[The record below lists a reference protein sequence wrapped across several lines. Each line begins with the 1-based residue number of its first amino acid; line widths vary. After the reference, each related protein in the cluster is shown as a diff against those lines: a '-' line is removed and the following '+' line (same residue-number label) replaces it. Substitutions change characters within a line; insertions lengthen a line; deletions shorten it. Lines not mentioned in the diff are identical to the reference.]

1 MLRDKPV
8 GRSHPYLRES
18 RMKTAGLKR
27 KNLAIALSVGLVA
40 AFTATPSLATQVLG
54 HLQQDASG
62 QPVANARVT
71 LTGTNYTTTT
81 DKAGN
86 FLLANVPAGSYTV
99 SASVTGFATANTPLT
114 VGADGQAKVALSLKK
129 VAELKGLTVAA
140 NRYDASSMQMD
151 APNTVNVLSAA
162 DLQYTAVHNVAEALG
177 LIPGVNVTNTGS
189 GYFSGIDGAARG
201 EGVYA
206 TVRGLPAD
214 YDVNLINGV
223 DVAQGMPYSRS
234 VQLSLLPPSGLQTIV
249 MNKTSTADMD
259 GDAIGGTVDFRTPT
273 AFDFAKTTSGS
284 VSISGRSESRAQ
296 DYGNSGLGGGAA
308 ADFQTKFGD
317 EKQFGVYASAYY
329 DYRTYTNSE
338 EAAATSALNDG
349 SWAFLH
355 TDAEGNSAAGYNP
368 AKNLT
373 STGMDVGVVPGY
385 ERRYGGNFSFD
396 WKVDDTL
403 SAYMRM
409 TYAYAITSEDTSFTQ
424 LIPEDVTYKEIGT
437 SGVYEPNI
445 GRIASRYWYETNPE
459 VADLATFQA
468 GADKTIGGWTISP
481 NVFYSFGDN
490 DRPDHVEIDGRED
503 KYSQTNYPY
512 SGSTLMAYG
521 AGGFPYPQLTPALL
535 AQVNNIPS
543 LYANDNGELT
553 KIYSGQRKGG
563 AKVDFRYDFTDGA
576 LSSIQL
582 GAKYSESI
590 RNFSDRDWSTAGIDD
605 GVTTLGDLGI
615 FDGSYN
621 AIFPGQYDWKTP
633 KVSESAVSNLIQRYL
648 TSSDLDTC
656 GDSLYV
662 NNYNCDTLRGVE
674 AVSAIYAKATFNI
687 GDLEII
693 PGIRFE
699 HTEIQNTYWVTPE
712 SSTGTEEP
720 GYFQNNHTVYD
731 EPLPSVFLN
740 YRQGDGA
747 VYRAALWQSYTR
759 PSLYQLGSGSQ
770 VSISDGV
777 TTITQG
783 NPNLKS
789 IKATN
794 LDLSGQWTNDTGGYA
809 SLAGF
814 FKHLSH
820 YIYDAGGEQANSS
833 TNGTGTIL
841 YQTPENGGNAR
852 VYGLELDTHQ
862 KFKDLPAPF
871 DGFGVGFNATRQNTN
886 VNLGKAGFEN
896 EEMQSAPKFMA
907 NAEVFYE
914 KNGFSI
920 NLSYH
925 YTSAW
930 LANYDYLNQGAP
942 WDDLWI
948 RPIKRLD
955 LHAGYVFHNGLQV
968 DFSISNLADN
978 YSYWAH
984 IGKNSLTI
992 SDIVDTGMTSL
1003 LTVKYNF

>member
-1 MLRDKPV
+1 MKSAAAL
-8 GRSHPYLRES
+8 S
-18 RMKTAGLKR
+18 RKQLALALSAGLVS
-27 KNLAIALSVGLVA
+27 LFA
-40 AFTATPSLATQVLG
+40 AAQAFATDVHG
-54 HLQQDASG
+54 HLQQDAG
-62 QPVANARVT
+62 GAPVANARVS

-81 DKAGN
+81 DKNGN
-86 FLLANVPAGSYTV
+86 FVFANVPAGSYTV
-99 SASVTGFATANTPLT
+99 SANVAGFATANSALT
-114 VGADGQAKVALSLKK
+114 VDASGQANVALSMKK

-223 DVAQGMPYSRS
+223 EVAQGMPYSRS

-273 AFDFAKTTSGS
+273 AFDFAKDTSGS
-284 VSISGRSESRAQ
+284 VQVSGRSESRAQ
-296 DYGNSGLGGGAA
+296 DYNQSGLGGGAA
-308 ADFQTKFGD
+308 ADFQTKFGS
-317 EKQFGVYASAYY
+317 EKQFGVYASADY
-329 DYRTYTNSE
+329 DYRSYVNSE

-349 SWAFLH
+349 SWAFAR
-355 TDAEGNSAAGYNP
+355 TDAAGNSAPGYNP

-373 STGMDVGVVPGY
+373 SIGMDVGVVPGY

-396 WKVDDTL
+396 WKVDETL
-403 SAYMRM
+403 SAYLRM
-409 TYAYAITSEDTSFTQ
+409 TYAYAVTSEDTSFTQ
-424 LIPEDVTYKEIGT
+424 LIPQNVTYQEIGNT
-437 SGVYEPNI
+437 GVYQPNI
-445 GRIASRYWYETNPE
+445 GRIAARYWYETNPE
-459 VADLATFQA
+459 VADLTTFQL

-503 KYSQTNYPY
+503 KYSQTNFPY
-512 SGSTLMAYG
+512 SGGSLMSYG

-543 LYANDNGELT
+543 LYANDDGELT

-563 AKVDFRYDFTDGA
+563 AKLDFRYDFTDGA
-576 LSSIQL
+576 LSSIQF
-582 GAKYSESI
+582 GAKFAESV
-590 RNFSDRDWSTAGIDD
+590 RNFSDRDWSTAGIND

-615 FDGSYN
+615 FNGSYS
-621 AIFPGQYDWKTP
+621 AIFPGQYNWKSP
-633 KVSESAVSNLIQRYL
+633 KVSESGVSNLIQQYL
-648 TSSDLDTC
+648 VNSDLDTC
-656 GDSLYV
+656 GNSYYI
-662 NNYNCDTLRGVE
+662 NNYYCDSLRGVE
-674 AVSAIYAKATFNI
+674 AVSALYAKATFNI
-687 GDLEII
+687 GNLEII
-693 PGIRFE
+693 PGFRFE
-699 HTEIQNTYWVTPE
+699 HTDIHNTYWVSPQD
-712 SSTGTEEP
+712 SAGNDVP
-720 GYFQNNHTVYD
+720 GYFQTNYTHYD
-731 EPLPSVFLN
+731 EPLPSIFLN

-747 VYRAALWQSYTR
+747 VYRAGLWQSYTR
-759 PSLYQLGSGSQ
+759 PSLYQLGSGSEIS
-770 VSISDGV
+770 VSDGV
-777 TTITQG
+777 TTITRG
-783 NPNLKS
+783 NPNLKA

-794 LDLSGQWTNDTGGYA
+794 LDLSGQWTNNNGGYA

-814 FKHLSH
+814 YKHLSH

-833 TNGTGTIL
+833 TSDQGTVL

-862 KFKDLPAPF
+862 KFKFLPDPF
-871 DGFGVGFNATRQNTN
+871 DGFGVGFNATRQNTH
-886 VNLGKAGFEN
+886 VNLGTPGFQD

-914 KNGFSI
+914 KNGFSL

-930 LANYDYLNQGAP
+930 LANYDYLNQGAS

-968 DFSISNLADN
+968 DFSISNLANN

-984 IGKNSLTI
+984 IGKHNLTI

>member
-1 MLRDKPV
+1 
-8 GRSHPYLRES
+8 
-18 RMKTAGLKR
+18 MKTAGLKR
-27 KNLAIALSVGLVA
+27 TKMAVALSIGLVA
-40 AFTATPSLATQVLG
+40 AFAAAQSVANEVHG
-54 HLQQDASG
+54 HLQQEISG
-62 QPVANARVT
+62 QPIANARVT
-71 LTGTNYTTTT
+71 LDGTGYTATA
-81 DKAGN
+81 DKEGN
-86 FLLANVPAGSYTV
+86 FVFANVPPGSYT
-99 SASVTGFATANTPLT
+99 ASVTQAGFASAHTPVT
-114 VGADGQAKVALSLKK
+114 VGSSGTATLTISLKK
-129 VAELKGLTVAA
+129 VAELKGLIVAA

-223 DVAQGMPYSRS
+223 EVAQGMPYSRS

-284 VSISGRSESRAQ
+284 VSISGRSESRAR

-308 ADFQTKFGD
+308 GDFQTKFGS

-329 DYRTYTNSE
+329 DYRTYVNSE

-349 SWAFLH
+349 SWEFAH
-355 TDAEGNSAAGYNP
+355 TDANGGNAAGYDP
-368 AKNLT
+368 SKNLS
-373 STGMDVGVVPGY
+373 STGMNAGVVPGY

-396 WKVDDTL
+396 WKVDETL
-403 SAYMRM
+403 STYLRM
-409 TYAYAITSEDTSFTQ
+409 TYSYAQTTEDTSFTQ
-424 LIPEDVTYKEIGT
+424 LLPKNVTYQPTGT
-437 SGVYEPNI
+437 SGVYTPDI

-459 VADLATFQA
+459 IADLATFQI
-468 GADKTIGGWTISP
+468 GADKTLGGWTISP
-481 NVFYSFGDN
+481 NLFYSFGDN

-503 KYSQTNYPY
+503 KYTKNNFAY
-512 SGSTLMAYG
+512 SGSTLMSYG

-535 AQVNNIPS
+535 AQVNNIPG
-543 LYANDNGELT
+543 LYANDYGELT

-563 AKVDFRYDFTDGA
+563 GKVDFRYDFTNGS
-576 LSSIQL
+576 LSSVQF
-582 GAKYSESI
+582 GAKFTDSV
-590 RNFSDRDWSTAGIDD
+590 RNYTNRDWSTAGIND

-615 FDGSYN
+615 FNGSYN
-621 AIFPGQYDWKTP
+621 AIFPGQYAWKSP
-633 KVSESAVSNLIQRYL
+633 KVSESAVSNLIQQYL
-648 TSSDLDTC
+648 VDSDLDTC
-656 GDSLYV
+656 GDSIYA
-662 NNYNCDTLRGVE
+662 NNYNCDTLRGRE
-674 AVSAIYAKATFNI
+674 AVAAIYGKATFNV
-687 GDLEII
+687 GNLEIV
-693 PGIRFE
+693 PGLRFE
-699 HTEIQNTYWVTPE
+699 HTDIRNTYYVVPQD
-712 SSTGTEEP
+712 SSGNETL
-720 GYFQNNHTVYD
+720 GYFQSNHTVYN

-740 YRQGDGA
+740 YRPSDGT

-759 PSLYQLGSGSQ
+759 PSLYQLGSSAQ
-770 VSISDGV
+770 ISISDGV
-777 TTITQG
+777 TTITRG

-794 LDLSGQWTNDTGGYA
+794 LDLSGQWNNNNGGYA
-809 SLAGF
+809 SVAGF
-814 FKHLSH
+814 YKHLSH
-820 YIYDAGGEQANSS
+820 YIYDAGGQQANSS
-833 TNGTGTIL
+833 TNGEGTIL
-841 YQTPENGGNAR
+841 FRTPENGGNAR
-852 VYGLELDTHQ
+852 IYGLELDTHQ
-862 KFKDLPAPF
+862 KFKFLPAPF
-871 DGFGVGFNATRQNTN
+871 DGLGVSFNATRQNTK
-886 VNLGKAGFEN
+886 VDLGTPGFGN

-914 KNGFSI
+914 KNGFSL

-930 LANYDYLNQGAP
+930 LANYDYLNQGAS

-984 IGKNSLTI
+984 VGKHNRAI

>member
-1 MLRDKPV
+1 
-8 GRSHPYLRES
+8 
-18 RMKTAGLKR
+18 MKTAGLKR
-27 KNLAIALSVGLVA
+27 KNLAMAISIGFVA
-40 AFTATPSLATQVLG
+40 ALAATPSLATEVRG
-54 HLQQDASG
+54 HLQQENSG
-62 QPVANARVT
+62 QPVANARVS
-71 LTGTNYTTTT
+71 LDGTSYTATA
-81 DKAGN
+81 DKEGN
-86 FLLANVPAGSYTV
+86 FVFANVPAGSYT
-99 SASVTGFATANTPLT
+99 ASVAQAGFATTHTPLT
-114 VGADGQAKVALSLKK
+114 VGDSDTATLTVSLKK
-129 VAELKGLTVAA
+129 VAELKGLIVAA
-140 NRYDASSMQMD
+140 NRYDAASMQMD

-284 VSISGRSESRAQ
+284 VSISGRSESRAR
-296 DYGNSGLGGGAA
+296 DYGNSGLGGGFAG
-308 ADFQTKFGD
+308 DIQTKFGN

-329 DYRTYTNSE
+329 DYRTYVNSE
-338 EAAATSALNDG
+338 EAAATSASNDG
-349 SWAFLH
+349 SWEFAH
-355 TDAEGNSAAGYNP
+355 TDANGNNAAGYDP
-368 AKNLT
+368 SKNLS
-373 STGMDVGVVPGY
+373 STGMNAGVVPGY

-396 WKVDDTL
+396 WKVDETL
-403 SAYMRM
+403 STYLRM
-409 TYAYAITSEDTSFTQ
+409 TYSYAQTTEDTSFTQ
-424 LIPEDVTYKEIGT
+424 LIPKNVTYQATGT
-437 SGVYEPNI
+437 SGVYTPNI

-459 VADLATFQA
+459 VADLATFQL
-468 GADKTIGGWTISP
+468 GADKTVGGWTISP

-503 KYSQTNYPY
+503 KYSQTNYAY
-512 SGSTLMAYG
+512 SGSTLMSYG

-543 LYANDNGELT
+543 LYANDYGELT

-563 AKVDFRYDFTDGA
+563 AKVDFRYDFTDGS
-576 LSSIQL
+576 LSSIQF
-582 GAKYSESI
+582 GAKFTDSV
-590 RNFSDRDWSTAGIDD
+590 RNYTNRDWSTSGIND

-615 FDGSYN
+615 FNGSYN
-621 AIFPGQYDWKTP
+621 AIFPGQYNWKSP
-633 KVSESAVSNLIQRYL
+633 KVSESAVSNLIQQYL
-648 TSSDLDTC
+648 VDSDLDTC
-656 GDSLYV
+656 GDSFYV
-662 NNYNCDTLRGVE
+662 NNYNCDTLRGRE
-674 AVSAIYAKATFNI
+674 AVSAIYGKATFNV
-687 GDLEII
+687 GNLEIV
-693 PGIRFE
+693 PGLRFE
-699 HTEIQNTYWVTPE
+699 HTDITNTYWVVPQD
-712 SSTGTEEP
+712 SSGNEIV
-720 GYFQNNHTVYD
+720 GDFQGNHTVYN

-740 YRQGDGA
+740 YRPSEGSI
-747 VYRAALWQSYTR
+747 YRVALWQSYTR
-759 PSLYQLGSGSQ
+759 PSLYQLGSSSS
-770 VSISDGV
+770 VSVSDGV
-777 TTITQG
+777 TTITRG
-783 NPNLKS
+783 NPDLKP

-794 LDLSGQWTNDTGGYA
+794 LDISGQWTNNNGAYA
-809 SLAGF
+809 SVAGF
-814 FKHLSH
+814 YKHLSH
-820 YIYDAGGEQANSS
+820 YIYDAGGQQANSS
-833 TNGTGTIL
+833 TNGEGTTF
-841 YQTPENGGNAR
+841 YRTPENGGNAR
-852 VYGLELDTHQ
+852 VYGMELDTHY
-862 KFKDLPAPF
+862 KFKNLPTPF
-871 DGFGVGFNATRQNTN
+871 DGLGVSFNATRQNTRAD
-886 VNLGKAGFEN
+886 LGYAGFHS
-896 EEMQSAPKFMA
+896 EEIQSAPKFMA

-914 KNGFSI
+914 KNGFSL

-930 LANYDYLNQGAP
+930 LANYDFLNQGAS

-984 IGKNSLTI
+984 VGKHNLAI